1 MDNEQT
7 LQLNEKL
14 QSRKYLPDHIP
25 NQDQIIFTIQ
35 EKCIGTIQNF
45 IVFSGLPKAG
55 KSTFLAAVIAS
66 AFGQMDIFGMKI
78 HLPAERRRIAY
89 FDTES
94 SDFDFYRQMNKV
106 KSFSGLNTLPEW
118 ADCFTVREDSP
129 QQIRQLIQHY
139 LESNP
144 DCPVMIIDGLLDL
157 LFDYNSEV
165 ESRKLVNWFK
175 KLTKIHNCLF
185 IGVLHQGKGM
195 GAQTLGHL
203 GSNTDRWAQSTLEII
218 KDKDK
223 KTYTLQPRFL
233 RSSDDF
239 EPVVLM
245 NFEGNW
251 QRMNFEGESKREGS
265 TKKPKDF
272 TEMEHKALIFQVL
285 KDPQPY
291 KDLIAEIQERSAKGI
306 NFAKEICKIWISKN
320 YVRKDS
326 NNNYLMI

>member
-7 LQLNEKL
+7 LIHEKL
-14 QSRKYLPDHIP
+14 QSRKYSPDHIP
-25 NQDQIIFTIQ
+25 SQDQIIFTIQ
-35 EKCIGTIQNF
+35 QKCIGTIQNF

-66 AFGQMDIFGMKI
+66 AFIPGDQFGMKI
-78 HLPAERRRIAY
+78 HFPENRRRIAY

-94 SDFDFYRQMNKV
+94 SDFDFYRQIQKI
-106 KSFSGLNTLPEW
+106 KSFSNLNSLPAW
-118 ADCFTVREDSP
+118 ADCYTVREDSP
-129 QQIRQLIQHY
+129 QDIRALIKHY

-144 DCPVMIIDGLLDL
+144 DCPIMIIDGLLDL

-175 KLTKIHNCLF
+175 KLTKQHNCLF

-245 NFEGNW
+245 NFDGVWQKMHFESEKKTEGIV
-251 QRMNFEGESKREGS
+251 
-265 TKKPKDF
+265 KKPKDL
-272 TEMEHKALIFQVL
+272 TELEHKALIFQVL
-285 KDPQPY
+285 KDPQSY

-306 NFAKEICKIWISKN
+306 NFAKEIVKIWIQKN
-320 YVRKDS
+320 YVRKDA
-326 NNNYLMI
+326 NNNYKMI